1 MSFPA
6 RLWTSFAH
14 APKLVTMRLPSLLA
28 ALVLVLAATASTAS
42 ANDVGAPE
50 TRGPAVQLRT
60 SLLQSF
66 TPNDG
71 RIWGIGAGL
80 ELRHFPGSS
89 DWNWGS
95 FAETRYELEGA
106 WRVNGGVLLGYGGM
120 ALEVGA
126 EHRTMSD
133 DFAATTGITIGK
145 RYHWGP
151 MGIGYRLTIPV
162 SNRQPEQGDAL
173 ATRGV
178 EHTFMLTAGWSFD
191 LVGNRGMWSCHGHG
205 SRHHGN

>member
-1 MSFPA
+1 
-6 RLWTSFAH
+6 
-14 APKLVTMRLPSLLA
+14 MRLPSLLA
-28 ALVLVLAATASTAS
+28 ALALVLGATVSTAS
-42 ANDVGAPE
+42 ANDAGTAE
-50 TRGPAVQLRT
+50 ARGPAVQLRT
-60 SLLQSF
+60 SLIQSF

-95 FAETRYELEGA
+95 FAETRYEIEGA
-106 WRVNGGVLLGYGGM
+106 WRVNGGLLLGYGGM

-133 DFAATTGITIGK
+133 DFAAMTAVTIGK
-145 RYHWGP
+145 RYNWGP

-162 SNRQPEQGDAL
+162 DNRQPDQGDAL

-205 SRHHGN
+205 HGNRHN

>member
-6 RLWTSFAH
+6 SRWTRPAS
-14 APKLVTMRLPSLLA
+14 APKLMFMRLPTLLA
-28 ALVLVLAATASTAS
+28 ALALVLGASTSIATADDS
-42 ANDVGAPE
+42 ATDK
-50 TRGPAVQLRT
+50 GPGVQLRT
-60 SLLQSF
+60 SLIQSF

-71 RIWGIGAGL
+71 RIWGVGAGL

-89 DWNWGS
+89 NWNWGS

-106 WRVNGGVLLGYGGM
+106 WRVNGGFLLGYGGM

-133 DFAATTGITIGK
+133 DFAAMTGITIGK
-145 RYHWGP
+145 RYNWGP

-162 SNRQPEQGDAL
+162 DNRQPEQGDAL

-191 LVGNRGMWSCHGHG
+191 LVGNRGMWSSCHSHG
-205 SRHHGN
+205 GHHGRN

>member
-1 MSFPA
+1 
-6 RLWTSFAH
+6 
-14 APKLVTMRLPSLLA
+14 MRSLP
-28 ALVLVLAATASTAS
+28 VLSVLALALGVSVSTAS
-42 ANDVGAPE
+42 ADDAGSAAA
-50 TRGPAVQLRT
+50 RGPALQLRP
-60 SLLQSF
+60 SLIQSF

-71 RIWGIGAGL
+71 RIWGLGAGL

-95 FAETRYELEGA
+95 FAETRYEIEGA
-106 WRVNGGVLLGYGGM
+106 WRVNGGLLLGYGGM

-133 DFAATTGITIGK
+133 DFAAMTGITIGK
-145 RYHWGP
+145 RYNWGP
-151 MGIGYRLTIPV
+151 LGIGYRLTIPV
-162 SNRQPEQGDAL
+162 ANRQPEQGDAL

-191 LVGNRGMWSCHGHG
+191 LVGERGMSSCHGHG
-205 SRHHGN
+205 GRNHRH